1 VNFLFSVNFFPTAL
15 RITVSTVALVC
26 CSYCNT
32 DALLAFIDDDD
43 EDDDDDDDEAT
54 NVQE

>member
-32 DALLAFIDDDD
+32 DALQAFIDDDD